1 MTKQELFEA
10 LNHIP
15 EDSAISAAII
25 TWGDI
30 DLKKPELMD
39 VYQYIDKRM
48 IRNIPDNIN
57 EINNQLITLK

>member
-48 IRNIPDNIN
+48 IKNIPDNIN
-57 EINNQLITLK
+57 EINNQLITIK